1 MKYELINTINS
12 NFYIKVVTFLV
23 LLSMIFV
30 PLTIFAAGLVP
41 CDTNCG
47 FSDFIQLIQNVI
59 NFLMFNLA
67 APLAAIAFAIAGFI
81 MLTAGGSPEKIKTA
95 TEVFKWVLIG
105 IFIALAGWLI
115 VSVIMGT
122 LLNTSITP
130 FIRQNF
136 LNF

>member
-1 MKYELINTINS
+1 VAPL
-12 NFYIKVVTFLV
+12 
-23 LLSMIFV
+23 FV
-30 PLTIFAAGLVP
+30 FAQLVP
-41 CDTNCG
+41 CDGTLGPQEAVGPGGGCD
-47 FSDFIQLIQNVI
+47 FTDFIQLIQNVI

-67 APLAAIAFAIAGFI
+67 APLAAVAFTIAGFI

-115 VSVIMGT
+115 VSAIMGS
-122 LLNTSITP
+122 LLNTSISS
-130 FIRQNF
+130 FLRQNF